1 MPSPAAGGGLGR
13 LACQMATILLVC
25 TGNICRSPMAE
36 GLLRRELEQRDIRD
50 MHVESTGVSGW
61 EGSPP
66 TPEAV
71 EAISEYGLD
80 ISGHSARRLTR
91 PMVEGADLVV
101 AMSSE
106 HRDAVARL
114 VPAGESRTFTI
125 KELVHLLESS
135 PQPAAPDGSPTQRLR
150 AAVRTAS
157 ALRGSIE
164 THLMDEDIADPL
176 GLGVEA
182 YRATAWE
189 LEGLS
194 RRLVEGLFPGA
205 GHASVTE
212 EGGVRGS
219 GSPGGGAG

>member
-1 MPSPAAGGGLGR
+1 
-13 LACQMATILLVC
+13 
-25 TGNICRSPMAE
+25 
-36 GLLRRELEQRDIRD
+36 
-50 MHVESTGVSGW
+50 
-61 EGSPP
+61 
-66 TPEAV
+66 
-71 EAISEYGLD
+71 
-80 ISGHSARRLTR
+80 
-91 PMVEGADLVV
+91 
-101 AMSSE
+101 
-106 HRDAVARL
+106 
-114 VPAGESRTFTI
+114 
-125 KELVHLLESS
+125 VHLLESS

-157 ALRGSIE
+157 ALRDSIE